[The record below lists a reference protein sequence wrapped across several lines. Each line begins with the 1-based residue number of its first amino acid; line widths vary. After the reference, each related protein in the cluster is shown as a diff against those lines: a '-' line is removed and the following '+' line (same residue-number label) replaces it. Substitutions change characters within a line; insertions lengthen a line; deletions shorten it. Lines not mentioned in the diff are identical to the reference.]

1 VNSYLCVYF
10 MIYLFFVFV
19 GVILLG
25 SRISLVFS
33 FYLCICSIFFFFYA
47 ALGELFLWFLV
58 WVKYMLSVVYFIYSL
73 TSFLFKF
80 LAHFCFVYITELCDR
95 VMCNIIELFLFNWF
109 PDSFVVALHLFLLIY
124 LVFLLCSLSV
134 VMVWV
139 VWSCPLSVVVVLVVW
154 SLEYCTFSSSFFSI
168 FSYGFFDFSFA
179 CSWSG

>member
-1 VNSYLCVYF
+1 
-10 MIYLFFVFV
+10 
-19 GVILLG
+19 
-25 SRISLVFS
+25 
-33 FYLCICSIFFFFYA
+33 
-47 ALGELFLWFLV
+47 
-58 WVKYMLSVVYFIYSL
+58 MLSVVYFIYSL
-73 TSFLFKF
+73 TSLLFKF
-80 LAHFCFVYITELCDR
+80 VAHFCFVYITELCDR
-95 VMCNIIELFLFNWF
+95 VMRNIIELFLFNWF

-179 CSWSG
+179 CSPDRADWTVKVQIVRLWLIKSQLIPDNIISMNFILLDYEVFPLFYFCWQLGCSD